1 MTFKTVILI
10 AVIYFIVINIISSAL
25 AIADKRKARKEEW
38 RISENTL
45 MLFGLMGGA
54 IGEYLTM
61 KRIHHKTRH
70 KKFMIGLP
78 LEFLLHIIIVILIVA
93 KVVA

>member
-1 MTFKTVILI
+1 MTQRIVILI
-10 AVIYFIVINIISSAL
+10 AVIYFIIINIISSAL
-25 AIADKRKARKEEW
+25 AVADKRKAKKAKW
-38 RISENTL
+38 RIPESTL

-78 LEFLLHIIIVILIVA
+78 LEILLHIVIIVLIIS
-93 KVVA
+93 KVVT

>member
-1 MTFKTVILI
+1 MTFKIVILI

-25 AIADKRKARKEEW
+25 AIADKSKARKEEW

-78 LEFLLHIIIVILIVA
+78 LEFLLHIIIVVLIVA